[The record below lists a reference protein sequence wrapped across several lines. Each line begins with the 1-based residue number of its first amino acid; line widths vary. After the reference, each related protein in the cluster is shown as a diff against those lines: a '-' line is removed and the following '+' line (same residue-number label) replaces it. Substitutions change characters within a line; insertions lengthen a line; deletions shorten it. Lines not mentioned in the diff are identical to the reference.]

1 MEEVGKY
8 ESIQDRIKRLTKNQ
22 SYSNAT
28 PVNEKLDLL
37 FVRTSPNEDSQK

>member
-22 SYSNAT
+22 SST
-28 PVNEKLDLL
+28 PTANFKEKLEA
-37 FVRTSPNEDSQK
+37 FSTMNSTS